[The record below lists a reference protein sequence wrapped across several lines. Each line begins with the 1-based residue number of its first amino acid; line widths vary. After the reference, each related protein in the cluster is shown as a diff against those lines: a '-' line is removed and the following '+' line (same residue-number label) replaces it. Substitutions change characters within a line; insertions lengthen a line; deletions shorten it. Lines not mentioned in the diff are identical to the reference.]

1 VGVVLQVVE
10 AVAVVEAESRVRC
23 NGATLATLVTLA
35 TLASPVYW
43 IP

>member
-1 VGVVLQVVE
+1 MEVALQVVE
-10 AVAVVEAESRVRC
+10 AVVVVAAESRVRC
-23 NGATLATLVTLA
+23 DGATLA